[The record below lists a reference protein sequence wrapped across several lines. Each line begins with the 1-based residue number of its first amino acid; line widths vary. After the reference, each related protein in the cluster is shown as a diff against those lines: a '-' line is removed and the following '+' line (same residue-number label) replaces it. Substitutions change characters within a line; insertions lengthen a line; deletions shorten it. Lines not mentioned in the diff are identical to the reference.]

1 LPGGDIGGDSF
12 DAWHSNLQ
20 RQYDWLPAEVVARLA
35 DAYGTRVHLLLQGC
49 RSVAD
54 MGEHFGAGLYQREV
68 EFLFEHE
75 WARSAEDVLWRR
87 SKLGLCLNAEQAE
100 ALDWFVRRQ
109 VAALQSTPCLDAP
122 LRRAG

>member
-1 LPGGDIGGDSF
+1 
-12 DAWHSNLQ
+12 
-20 RQYDWLPAEVVARLA
+20 
-35 DAYGTRVHLLLQGC
+35 
-49 RSVAD
+49 

-68 EFLFEHE
+68 EYMLTEE

-87 SKLGLCLNAEQAE
+87 SKLGLCFSGEQAE

-109 VAALQSTPCLDAP
+109 VAALQSTHCVDAP

>member
-1 LPGGDIGGDSF
+1 V
-12 DAWHSNLQ
+12 Q
-20 RQYDWLPAEVVARLA
+20 RQYGWLSAEVVARLG
-35 DAYGTRVHLLLQGC
+35 DAYGTRLDLLLSGC

-68 EFLFEHE
+68 EFMIAQE

-87 SKLGLCLNAEQAE
+87 SKLGLRLNAEQVE
-100 ALDWFVRRQ
+100 ALDWFVRRS
-109 VAALQSTPCLDAP
+109 VAVLQTSRSAAAP